1 MNRFVH
7 LLVLTAKLDDLELC
21 VRYGTLARHG
31 PSRDVLWYPRQPT

>member
-7 LLVLTAKLDDLELC
+7 LLALAAKLDDLQLC
-21 VRYGTLARHG
+21 VRYGTLASHG